1 MNLQDN
7 NCKQQEALEET
18 PEAHI
23 DVEYLIEEDPP
34 NNCDQEEDPFA
45 VNEIPEQVPDYPKA
59 SNLSKYI
66 EGFITDDS
74 TWDTAGLPEESDE
87 EAEVKRFCFQANY
100 FVKKYTRHK
109 NGVCINEK
117 TNVPEQISGNSL
129 AEVLECIWN
138 VVEPHLCREIDVNK
152 VDGIKVS
159 WAAKEKPDIRDIHN
173 SVHLRDAKRKTM
185 IRLNQLG
192 EGKIMLHCEGKTACT
207 RLKRKT
213 EHVSRHVERHADLY
227 GATRVIS

>member
-87 EAEVKRFCFQANY
+87 EAEVKLLAQ
-100 FVKKYTRHK
+100 
-109 NGVCINEK
+109 GLNEK
-117 TNVPEQISGNSL
+117 LNMCRDMLKGMQTCMAPRESSVSQRVA
-129 AEVLECIWN
+129 AEVG
-138 VVEPHLCREIDVNK
+138 DVMD
-152 VDGIKVS
+152 VD
-159 WAAKEKPDIRDIHN
+159 
-173 SVHLRDAKRKTM
+173 
-185 IRLNQLG
+185 
-192 EGKIMLHCEGKTACT
+192 
-207 RLKRKT
+207 
-213 EHVSRHVERHADLY
+213 HA
-227 GATRVIS
+227 